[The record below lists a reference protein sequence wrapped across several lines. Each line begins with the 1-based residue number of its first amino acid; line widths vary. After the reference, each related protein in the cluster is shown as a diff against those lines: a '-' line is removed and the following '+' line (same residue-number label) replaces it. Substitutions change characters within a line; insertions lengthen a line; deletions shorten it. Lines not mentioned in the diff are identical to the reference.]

1 MQIED
6 EIRADIL
13 NRLRRARGQVDGVIA
28 MIEDGRNCV
37 DIVTQLSAAAKA
49 LDRAGFKIIANGIR
63 QCVTDESGAERPEVT
78 SAQLEKLFMSL
89 A

>member
-6 EIRADIL
+6 EIRTDIL

-28 MIEDGRNCV
+28 MIEDGRDCV

-49 LDRAGFKIIANGIR
+49 LDRTGFKIIANGIR
-63 QCVTDESGAERPEVT
+63 QCVTEEPGAGQPNVT